1 MFDRNCWLKLSVKSQ
16 NQSSILVVV
25 AGPSASGKTTF
36 IRQFKYKNR
45 PYLVGDS
52 LQALG
57 LPPDIRFK
65 PMGANSARKLIK
77 RGEALLPTQN
87 NRLIHL
93 DLTSDS
99 CGKHLKFCPIIFSH
113 FKSVHS
119 IQLYLPFEEWLR
131 RIQRRHELGRQV
143 SEYAQQLFEL
153 SEFNDQRARKMYRN
167 IYSRWEN
174 YLDRKRVH
182 SRKVLDAQNDI
193 VFRCHP
199 KEVRRNPLSCV
210 VHSAICRMPRL
221 SSD

>member
-1 MFDRNCWLKLSVKSQ
+1 MKSQ

-182 SRKVLDAQNDI
+182 SRKVIDARNDI

-210 VHSAICRMPRL
+210 VHSAISRMPRL